1 MASLSAA
8 SADSAPAP
16 KKPSRS
22 NGEIALAKIS
32 SAWKGNSLAAART
45 AAFEVGKLAAGG
57 MLAYHKA
64 DDFWKRRF
72 EIQLVDEKWFSTV
85 HEAFQSG
92 RSSLATM
99 DDLIEQYFAAPAND
113 NEFFEPTVFEWEDP
127 ATIPLRD
134 WIYGRHLIRRHVS
147 ATIASGAVGKTSL
160 KIVEALAL
168 ATGRP
173 LLGQD
178 VPKRSRV
185 WLFNL
190 EDDMTELRRRV
201 SAAMIYYKIKP
212 EDIGDR
218 LHIDGEKS
226 LVITKTTRQ
235 GTVIN
240 TPVVEAVVEAI
251 EALEIDVL
259 FVDPFISSHDA
270 PESDSSAMDLVM
282 KSGWV
287 RVAREGNCAVELCHH
302 TTKADTSSGMAT
314 AMSGRGSGAV
324 VFACRSVM
332 VLNPMTHEE
341 AKAAALQSPSGYFS
355 AKDDKQN
362 LTLKTGSRD
371 WYKMEGISLGNGGT
385 GNLSCLRSDSIGVVT
400 RWQWPNQ
407 ASFTED
413 VTDDQLKAIKDRLKD
428 GAYRK
433 DAQAKAWAGY
443 VVGGVLGLGSSKE
456 TMESHD
462 RQRIARML
470 DTWLKDGQLR
480 VYEQNVN
487 RISKEFVAWIA
498 TPYNTQGTAKVVQV

>member
-1 MASLSAA
+1 MAIVM
-8 SADSAPAP
+8 
-16 KKPSRS
+16 
-22 NGEIALAKIS
+22 EIAEAPTDHVLGERGARLINTG
-32 SAWKGNSLAAART
+32 WKGDFVADASN
-45 AAFEVGKLAAGG
+45 AAFQYGLLVSAI
-57 MLAYHKA
+57 MLPQDRAEYLLEFHFKHR
-64 DDFWKRRF
+64 K
-72 EIQLVDEKWFSTV
+72 VDSCYWSAV
-85 HEAFQSG
+85 YQSFLCG
-92 RSSLATM
+92 RDSDITHAELRDRMTPV
-99 DDLIEQYFAAPAND
+99 PAND
-113 NEFFEPTVFEWEDP
+113 NAFFEPTVFEWEDP
-127 ATIPLRD
+127 TKLPVRD

-190 EDDMTELRRRV
+190 EDDMIELRRRV
-201 SAAMIYYKIKP
+201 SAAMIHYKIKP

-226 LVITKTTRQ
+226 LVITRTTRQ
-235 GTVIN
+235 GTIIN
-240 TPVVEAVVEAI
+240 APVVDAVVEAI

-270 PESDSSAMDLVM
+270 PESDSGAMDLVM

-302 TTKADTSSGMAT
+302 TTKADASSGMAT

-324 VFACRSVM
+324 VFACRSVQ
-332 VLNPMTHEE
+332 VLNPMTYEE
-341 AKAAALQSPSGYFS
+341 AKAAALESPVGYFS

-362 LTLKTGSRD
+362 LTLKTGGRD
-371 WYKMEGISLGNGGT
+371 WYKMESVSLGNGGT

-400 RWQWPNQ
+400 RWVWPTT
-407 ASFTED
+407 ASFVEE
-413 VTDDQLKAIKDRLKD
+413 VTGEQLQSIKDRLKA

-433 DAQAKAWAGY
+433 DAQAGAWAGY
-443 VVGGVLGLGSSKE
+443 VVGDVLGLGATKE
-456 TMESHD
+456 AMEGHD

-470 DTWLKDGQLR
+470 DTWIKDGQLQ
-480 VYEQNVN
+480 VYEEKVN
-487 RISKEFVAWIA
+487 RVAKEFVA
-498 TPYNTQGTAKVVQV
+498 

>member
-1 MASLSAA
+1 MVAIPKSIAA
-8 SADSAPAP
+8 ANTAP
-16 KKPSRS
+16 KSK
-22 NGEIALAKIS
+22 GEFALAQIS
-32 SAWKGNSLAAART
+32 KKWKGSSLEAART
-45 AAFEVGKLAAGG
+45 AAFDTGALNAGG
-57 MLAYHKA
+57 MLAYDKA
-64 DDFWKRRF
+64 DEFWKRRF
-72 EIQLVDEKWFSTV
+72 VVQLVDEKWWSTV

-92 RSSLATM
+92 RSSLVTM
-99 DDLIEQYFAAPAND
+99 NDLLEKYFPVAAND

-127 ATIPLRD
+127 ATIPVRD
-134 WIYGRHLIRRHVS
+134 WIYGKHLIRRHVS

-178 VPKRSRV
+178 VPKRCRV

-190 EDDMTELRRRV
+190 EDDMIELRRRV

-240 TPVVEAVVEAI
+240 EPVVDAIIEAI

-270 PESDSSAMDLVM
+270 PESDSGAMDLVM

-302 TTKADTSSGMAT
+302 TTKADASSGMAT

-324 VFACRSVM
+324 VFACRSVQ
-332 VLNPMTHEE
+332 VLNPMSHEE

-371 WYKMEGISLGNGGT
+371 WYKMESVSLGNGGKR
-385 GNLSCLRSDSIGVVT
+385 NLAMLRSDSIGVVT
-400 RWQWPNQ
+400 RWEWPTQ
-407 ASFTED
+407 ASFVEE
-413 VTDDQLKAIKDRLKD
+413 VTSQQLQIIKDRLKA

-433 DAQAKAWAGY
+433 DPQAKAWAGY
-443 VVGGVLGLGSSKE
+443 LVGEVLGLGSSKE
-456 TMESHD
+456 TIQDHD
-462 RQRIARML
+462 KRRITRML
-470 DTWLKDGQLR
+470 DAWVKDRQLE
-480 VYEQNVN
+480 VYEQKVN
-487 RISKEFVAWIA
+487 REFKEFIA
-498 TPYNTQGTAKVVQV
+498 

>member
-1 MASLSAA
+1 MVKI
-8 SADSAPAP
+8 DSAVAESELMSEQPVTYAMGYNAARRINDGW
-16 KKPSRS
+16 KKDDYV
-22 NGEIALAKIS
+22 ALAS
-32 SAWKGNSLAAART
+32 D
-45 AAFEVGKLAAGG
+45 AAFEYGLLVSAR
-57 MLAYHKA
+57 MLPQDRA
-64 DDFWKRRF
+64 
-72 EIQLVDEKWFSTV
+72 EIMLDWHFKHRNVDEKYWSSV
-85 HEAFQSG
+85 YQSFLNG
-92 RSSLATM
+92 RDTGMTYSELRERMTPVA
-99 DDLIEQYFAAPAND
+99 AND
-113 NEFFEPTVFEWEDP
+113 NVAMFEPTVFEWEDP
-127 ATIPLRD
+127 TKLPVRD

-168 ATGRP
+168 ATGRA

-190 EDDMTELRRRV
+190 EDDMIELRRRV
-201 SAAMIYYKIKP
+201 SAAMIHYKIKP

-226 LVITKTTRQ
+226 LLITKTTRQ
-235 GTVIN
+235 GGTVIN
-240 TPVVEAVVEAI
+240 TPVVDAIVEAI

-270 PESDSSAMDLVM
+270 PESDSGAMDLVM

-302 TTKADTSSGMAT
+302 TTKADASSGMAT

-324 VFACRSVM
+324 VFACRSVQ
-332 VLNPMTHEE
+332 VLNPMTYEE
-341 AKAAALQSPSGYFS
+341 AKAAALESPVGYFS

-362 LTLKTGSRD
+362 LTLKTGGRD
-371 WYKMEGISLGNGGT
+371 WYKMESVSLGNGGT
-385 GNLSCLRSDSIGVVT
+385 GNLSCLRSDSMGVVT
-400 RWQWPNQ
+400 RWQWPTQ
-407 ASFTED
+407 ASFVEE
-413 VTDDQLKAIKDRLKD
+413 VTGEQLQAIKVLLKN

-443 VVGGVLGLGSSKE
+443 AVGEVLGLGVTKE
-456 TMESHD
+456 AMGGHD

-470 DTWLKDGQLR
+470 DAWIKDGQLQ
-480 VYEQNVN
+480 VYEEKVN
-487 RISKEFVAWIA
+487 RVDKEFV
-498 TPYNTQGTAKVVQV
+498 TA